1 MRAERASDIRADVG
15 PNLLITSDPR
25 RVDSAQPRINRKRKL
40 LFKVNVNPR
49 YNNGERTSN
58 KAAILLVLK
67 ISGRRLPA
75 IRKWLLSYMKRILLA
90 STKICHP
97 H

>member
-1 MRAERASDIRADVG
+1 MRTKRASDIRADVG
-15 PNLLITSDPR
+15 PNLLITGDPR

-58 KAAILLVLK
+58 KAAILLVVE
-67 ISGRRLPA
+67 ISGIRLSVAGKCPV
-75 IRKWLLSYMKRILLA
+75 S
-90 STKICHP
+90 
-97 H
+97 